1 MPFLS
6 FVNPI
11 EAIAVI
17 IDTAIDV
24 VPTVYNIVESYIT
37 HDPSKNNS

>member
-24 VPTVYNIVESYIT
+24 VPTVYNIVESYIA
-37 HDPSKNNS
+37 HDPSKNNG

>member
-1 MPFLS
+1 MLFLS

-17 IDTAIDV
+17 IDTTIDV
-24 VPTVYNIVESYIT
+24 VPTIYNIVESHIT
-37 HDPSKNNS
+37 HDPSKSNE

>member
-1 MPFLS
+1 MPFLT
-6 FVNPI
+6 FVNAI

-24 VPTVYNIVESYIT
+24 VPTVYDIVESYIT
-37 HDPSKNNS
+37 NDQSKNNG